1 MLAGVTVRPYTMRAR
16 ADAVAGTRARI
27 VAAAL
32 ALGEDTRSV
41 DLTLDAVAARAE
53 VGVRTVLRHFGSRDG
68 LLDAVF
74 AAGRAEVEAERL
86 APEGDVDAALT
97 TLVAHYER
105 RGDFVMHL
113 LAQEGT
119 EPRIDALLAGGR
131 ALHRRWVT
139 GVFGPWLLDPGAE
152 SLVDLLVV
160 ATDVYAWKLLRRD
173 RGLSA
178 ADTTTRLRRLVDAV
192 LAHHGKQDAHV

>member
-1 MLAGVTVRPYTMRAR
+1 MKSRPYTMRAR

-32 ALGEDTRSV
+32 ALAEETRSV
-41 DLTLDAVAARAE
+41 DLTLDAVAGRAG

-68 LLDAVF
+68 LLDAAF

-86 APEGDVDAALT
+86 APEGDVDEALT
-97 TLVAHYER
+97 VLLAHYER
-105 RGDFVMHL
+105 RGDFVVHL
-113 LAQEGT
+113 LGQEGA

-131 ALHRRWVT
+131 AQHRRWVT
-139 GVFGPWLLDPGAE
+139 GVFGPWLLEPGAE

-178 ADTTTRLRRLVDAV
+178 ADTTARLRRLVDAL
-192 LAHHGKQDAHV
+192 LAQHAKQDAHV

>member
-1 MLAGVTVRPYTMRAR
+1 MMRAR

-32 ALGEDTRSV
+32 ALGEETRSV
-41 DLTLDAVAARAE
+41 DLTLDAVAARAG

-86 APEGDVDAALT
+86 APRGDVDAALT
-97 TLVAHYER
+97 VLVAHYER

-113 LAQEGT
+113 LGQEGT
-119 EPRIDALLAGGR
+119 EPRIDDLLSGGR
-131 ALHRRWVT
+131 ELHRRWAS
-139 GVFGPWLLDPGAE
+139 GVFGPWLLGPGAE

-192 LAHHGKQDAHV
+192 LAPHGKQDAHV